1 MVWTG
6 FVGRMVVDSLVEC
19 CFFFSVG
26 VQGRHFS
33 QTEPAY
39 TSIMS
44 GVFTQCDWPIMA
56 SDGQPCRLRFN
67 LWMLYVDY
75 GFTLVALGRFEE
87 ASPLANL
94 FGV

>member
-1 MVWTG
+1 M
-6 FVGRMVVDSLVEC
+6 LL
-19 CFFFSVG
+19 FFSVG

-33 QTEPAY
+33 QTEPA
-39 TSIMS
+39 SCQ
-44 GVFTQCDWPIMA
+44 VFLPICDWPIMA
-56 SDGQPCRLRFN
+56 SDGQPCLLRFN